1 MARGWVT
8 LDSSIHSELMLSDLT
23 HPDPSPEH
31 PAGPQIELL
40 LADKWN
46 QPLWKHLL
54 GELRDKFAP
63 EKLPPLQLTSR
74 PVDVGMLQSDRV
86 SVPWYRTVFRNLGD
100 VISPEELPPLELES
114 RPADVDEL
122 ISDMMGHGWWTS
134 LLRNLADRVA
144 PERMPP
150 LDLTS
155 KPLDLGLRSRSML
168 LARWSSV
175 ISTPKVFLPDKPKPE
190 SRFSQTLVAPP
201 KPKLDPAEV
210 EVVHI
215 LEADLKRDL
224 RRSIFRQRLWISLA
238 VVEVLVLIGTSIWL
252 K

>member
-1 MARGWVT
+1 MV
-8 LDSSIHSELMLSDLT
+8 
-23 HPDPSPEH
+23 PDPHHPEPVQEH

-40 LADKWN
+40 LADKWH
-46 QPLWKHLL
+46 QPLWRHLL
-54 GELRDKFAP
+54 GELRDRFAP

-86 SVPWYRTVFRNLGD
+86 SVPWYRTVFSNLGD
-100 VISPEELPPLELES
+100 VVSPEILPPLELES

-144 PERMPP
+144 PERLPP
-150 LDLTS
+150 LELTA
-155 KPLDLGLRSRSML
+155 KPMDLGLGSRSML

-175 ISTPKVFLPDKPKPE
+175 ISTPKVFLADKPKSDP
-190 SRFSQTLVAPP
+190 RFSQPLAAPP
-201 KPKLDPAEV
+201 KPKPDPAEV
-210 EVVHI
+210 EVVHV

-238 VVEVLVLIGTSIWL
+238 VLEVLVLIGTSIWL

>member
-1 MARGWVT
+1 MFTDAT
-8 LDSSIHSELMLSDLT
+8 HSEL
-23 HPDPSPEH
+23 SPEH
-31 PAGPQIELL
+31 QAGPQIELL
-40 LADKWN
+40 LADTWN

-86 SVPWYRTVFRNLGD
+86 SVPWFRTVFSNLGD
-100 VISPEELPPLELES
+100 VVSPETLPPLDLES

-150 LDLTS
+150 LELTS
-155 KPLDLGLRSRSML
+155 KPMDLGLGARSML

-175 ISTPKVFLPDKPKPE
+175 ITTPKVFLPDKPKTE
-190 SRFSQTLVAPP
+190 SRMSQPLVAPARP
-201 KPKLDPAEV
+201 KPDPVEV
-210 EVVHI
+210 ETVHV

-224 RRSIFRQRLWISLA
+224 RRSVFRQRLWISLA
-238 VVEVLVLIGTSIWL
+238 VIEVLVLIGTSIWL

>member
-1 MARGWVT
+1 MFP
-8 LDSSIHSELMLSDLT
+8 DSPHSEPLQE
-23 HPDPSPEH
+23 SP
-31 PAGPQIELL
+31 PAPQIELL
-40 LADKWN
+40 LADNWN

-63 EKLPPLQLTSR
+63 EKLPPLQITSR

-86 SVPWYRTVFRNLGD
+86 SVPWFRTVFRNLGD
-100 VISPEELPPLELES
+100 VISPEDLPPLELES
-114 RPADVDEL
+114 RPVEVGEL
-122 ISDMMGHGWWTS
+122 ISDTMGHLWWTS

-150 LDLTS
+150 LELTA
-155 KPLDLGLRSRSML
+155 KPLDLGLGSSSML

-175 ISTPKVFLPDKPKPE
+175 ISTPKVFLPDKPKTE
-190 SRFSQTLVAPP
+190 SRFSQPQAAPARP
-201 KPKLDPAEV
+201 KPDPVEV
-210 EVVHI
+210 EAVHV

-238 VVEVLVLIGTSIWL
+238 VLEVLVLIGTSFWL

>member
-1 MARGWVT
+1 MSA
-8 LDSSIHSELMLSDLT
+8 DS
-23 HPDPSPEH
+23 PQPE
-31 PAGPQIELL
+31 PLQEQAVSPQIELL
-40 LADKWN
+40 LADSWN

-54 GELRDKFAP
+54 GEVRDKFAP

-86 SVPWYRTVFRNLGD
+86 SVPWFRTVFSNLGD
-100 VISPEELPPLELES
+100 VVSPEVLPPLELES

-122 ISDMMGHGWWTS
+122 ISDMVGHGWWTS

-144 PERMPP
+144 PERLPP
-150 LDLTS
+150 LELTA
-155 KPLDLGLRSRSML
+155 KPMDLGLGSRSML

-175 ISTPKVFLPDKPKPE
+175 ISTPKVFLPDRPKPE
-190 SRFSQTLVAPP
+190 ARPAQPLMAPP
-201 KPKLDPAEV
+201 KPKLDPVEV
-210 EVVHI
+210 ETIHV

-238 VVEVLVLIGTSIWL
+238 VLEVLVLIGTSIWL